1 MSVLSNFAENL
12 AALMAERNLNA
23 PALGKI
29 LNMDRSN
36 ITRYLRGE
44 RLPNYHLFIAIIE
57 YFNVSADVLL
67 GRLDFCEAQA
77 FQPTKPFG
85 DILGRIL
92 KETNI
97 TQSQLQKDLHFSS
110 ATTYTWLTNQR
121 IPSIAHLDELAD
133 YLEITVDY
141 LLGRTS

>member
-1 MSVLSNFAENL
+1 MVVLSKFAENL
-12 AALMAERNLNA
+12 SALMQEHHLNA
-23 PALGKI
+23 PKLGVL

-67 GRLDFCEAQA
+67 GRLDFCETQE

-85 DILGRIL
+85 DIFGKIL
-92 KETNI
+92 KELNI
-97 TQSQLQKDLHFSS
+97 TQAQLQKDLHFSS

-133 YLEITVDY
+133 YLEVTVDY
-141 LLGRTS
+141 LLGRIS